1 MKLQIPQ
8 PWLLHQHSNFGQ
20 AENWAIKPYE
30 AVVLVSKNLETKQL
44 HLYIYI
50 YICMT
55 HILRAWNH
63 QFSWFWGPKVYLYIY
78 IHMYCYIYIE
88 VCKAKAASQISRK
101 HTRRTISLSSHSLG
115 PVANWDSRCLS
126 VRIQW
131 KQTQSGLIHSVRA
144 MRSII

>member
-50 YICMT
+50 HMYDPYIEGLKPSIFMVLGSKGVS
-55 HILRAWNH
+55 I
-63 QFSWFWGPKVYLYIY
+63 YIY